1 MDYTTPLI
9 SFNWTWVMQLITVLV
24 LFLILKKFFFE
35 KVHNFIL
42 KREDTLKDAFDNAES
57 VNRRADEKMENY
69 TRKIAKIEDEG
80 REIIKAA
87 KVKAEAQAKEIIDEA
102 NQKAGDMVLVAEK
115 EIEREKMRALAEM
128 RTEISTLALL
138 AASKIMEKNLE
149 QGDEQNKIVDK
160 IIEEAGRAEWQN

>member
-69 TRKIAKIEDEG
+69 TRRIAKIEDEG

-87 KVKAEAQAKEIIDEA
+87 KVKAEAQAKEIIEEA

-128 RTEISTLALL
+128 RTEISTLAIL
-138 AASKIMEKNLE
+138 AASKIMEKDLE

>member
-1 MDYTTPLI
+1 MEYTPII
-9 SFNWTWVMQLITVLV
+9 SFGWTWIMQLVTVGV
-24 LFLILKKFFFE
+24 LFLILKKIFFE
-35 KVHNFIL
+35 KVHNFVQ
-42 KREDTLKDAFDNAES
+42 KREDTVKDAFDNAEA

-69 TRKIAKIEDEG
+69 TRKIAKVEDEG

-102 NQKAGDMVLVAEK
+102 NERAGNMVVVAER

-128 RTEISTLALL
+128 RSEISTLALL
-138 AASKIMEKNLE
+138 AASKIMEKDLQ
-149 QGDEQNKIVDK
+149 QGDEQEKIVDK

>member
-115 EIEREKMRALAEM
+115 EIEREKMRAIQC
-128 RTEISTLALL
+128 R
-138 AASKIMEKNLE
+138 
-149 QGDEQNKIVDK
+149 
-160 IIEEAGRAEWQN
+160 

>member
-1 MDYTTPLI
+1 MEYTPII
-9 SFNWTWVMQLITVLV
+9 SFGWTWIMQLVTVGV
-24 LFLILKKFFFE
+24 LFLILKKIFFE
-35 KVHNFIL
+35 KVHNFVQ
-42 KREDTLKDAFDNAES
+42 KREDTVKDAFDNAEA

-69 TRKIAKIEDEG
+69 TRKIAKVEDEG

-102 NQKAGDMVLVAEK
+102 NERACNMVVVAER

-128 RTEISTLALL
+128 RSEISTLALL
-138 AASKIMEKNLE
+138 AASKIMEKDLQ
-149 QGDEQNKIVDK
+149 QGDEQEKIVDK

>member
-160 IIEEAGRAEWQN
+160 IIEEAGRAEWQK

>member
-1 MDYTTPLI
+1 
-9 SFNWTWVMQLITVLV
+9 MQ
-24 LFLILKKFFFE
+24 
-35 KVHNFIL
+35 
-42 KREDTLKDAFDNAES
+42 KREDTVKDAFDNAEA

-69 TRKIAKIEDEG
+69 TRKIAKVEDEG

-102 NQKAGDMVLVAEK
+102 NERAGNMVVVAER

-128 RTEISTLALL
+128 RSEISTLALL
-138 AASKIMEKNLE
+138 AASKIMEKDLQ
-149 QGDEQNKIVDK
+149 QGDEQEKIVDK

>member
-57 VNRRADEKMENY
+57 VNRRADEKIENY

>member
-1 MDYTTPLI
+1 
-9 SFNWTWVMQLITVLV
+9 
-24 LFLILKKFFFE
+24 
-35 KVHNFIL
+35 
-42 KREDTLKDAFDNAES
+42 
-57 VNRRADEKMENY
+57 MENY